1 MLSPIQTIRRRVA
14 RLLDIEQCQ
23 ICWEITHT
31 KMTWVPT
38 IIEGVTLDVNIRSCV
53 NCVPMFDW
61 QGIRFQ

>member
-1 MLSPIQTIRRRVA
+1 
-14 RLLDIEQCQ
+14 
-23 ICWEITHT
+23 
-31 KMTWVPT
+31 MTWVPT